1 MTGPVE
7 PQPSPV
13 APADSQEELERAL
26 ERARRLLGQD
36 RMARRVELE
45 EALQELS
52 DAVAEAMRLP
62 SDESSPADGVE

>member
-1 MTGPVE
+1 
-7 PQPSPV
+7 
-13 APADSQEELERAL
+13 
-26 ERARRLLGQD
+26 
-36 RMARRVELE
+36 MARRVELE